1 MLNNH
6 KIRLMTKLAIYEKED
21 GKEDIR
27 LGRYYRGDY
36 VRYQLLKTIVAV
48 TCGYLILVLMTILYY
63 MEYLIAEA
71 VKLDYA
77 AIGRTLLG
85 SYLVLLLAFSGIS
98 MLGYT
103 IKYNR
108 SRKKLAK
115 YYRMLKRLRTI
126 YREEKE
132 PVMPQGIP
140 EGGWTSEEPDDDGTD
155 R

>member
-6 KIRLMTKLAIYEKED
+6 KIRLMTKLSIYEKKD

-27 LGRYYRGDY
+27 LGRYYRVDY

-48 TCGYLILVLMTILYY
+48 TFGYLILVLMAILYN

-71 VKLDYA
+71 VRLDYA

-85 SYLVLLLAFSGIS
+85 IYLVLVLAFSGIAV
-98 MLGYT
+98 LGYT

-132 PVMPQGIP
+132 PVTLQGGQ
-140 EGGWTSEEPDDDGTD
+140 EDEEFDEE
-155 R
+155 

>member
-1 MLNNH
+1 MLNNK

-27 LGRYYRGDY
+27 LGRYYRLDY

-48 TCGYLILVLMTILYY
+48 TFGYLILVLLTILYNV
-63 MEYLIAEA
+63 EYLIAEA
-71 VKLDYA
+71 VHLDYA
-77 AIGRTLLG
+77 AIGRTMLGIYLILLFTFG
-85 SYLVLLLAFSGIS
+85 GLSCI
-98 MLGYT
+98 GYT

-115 YYRMLKRLRTI
+115 YYQMLKRVRKI

-132 PVMPQGIP
+132 LA
-140 EGGWTSEEPDDDGTD
+140 GGREWTEDEDPDADYFDEE
-155 R
+155 

>member
-1 MLNNH
+1 MLNNN
-6 KIRLMTKLAIYEKED
+6 KTRLMTKLSIYEKKD

-27 LGRYYRGDY
+27 LGRYYRVDY

-48 TCGYLILVLMTILYY
+48 TFGYLILVLMAILYN

-71 VKLDYA
+71 VRLDYA

-85 SYLVLLLAFSGIS
+85 IYLVLVLAFSGIAV
-98 MLGYT
+98 LGYT

-132 PVMPQGIP
+132 PVTLQDGQ
-140 EGGWTSEEPDDDGTD
+140 EDEEFDEE
-155 R
+155 

>member
-27 LGRYYRGDY
+27 LGKYYRVDY

-48 TCGYLILVLMTILYY
+48 TCGYLILVLMTILYN

-77 AIGRTLLG
+77 AIGRNLLG
-85 SYLVLLLAFSGIS
+85 IYLVLLLAFSGIAV
-98 MLGYT
+98 LGYT

-108 SRKKLAK
+108 SRKRLAK
-115 YYRMLKRLRTI
+115 YYRMLKRLRAI

-132 PVMPQGIP
+132 PVMLQERQEKKP
-140 EGGWTSEEPDDDGTD
+140 SAEEFEE
-155 R
+155 

>member
-1 MLNNH
+1 MLNNR

-27 LGRYYRGDY
+27 LGKYYRVDY

-77 AIGRTLLG
+77 AIGRTMLG
-85 SYLVLLLAFSGIS
+85 VYLVLLLAFSGIAV
-98 MLGYT
+98 LGYT

-126 YREEKE
+126 YSDEKE
-132 PVMPQGIP
+132 PVTMQDGQD
-140 EGGWTSEEPDDDGTD
+140 EELSAEAYFDEE
-155 R
+155 

>member
-1 MLNNH
+1 MLNNR

-27 LGRYYRGDY
+27 LGKYYRVDY

-85 SYLVLLLAFSGIS
+85 VYLVLLLAFSGIAV
-98 MLGYT
+98 LGYT

-132 PVMPQGIP
+132 PVMMQ
-140 EGGWTSEEPDDDGTD
+140 EGQEDELSGEADFDEE
-155 R
+155 

>member
-1 MLNNH
+1 MLNNR

-27 LGRYYRGDY
+27 LGKYYRVDY

-77 AIGRTLLG
+77 AIGRTMLG
-85 SYLVLLLAFSGIS
+85 VYLVLLLAFSGIAV
-98 MLGYT
+98 LGYT

-115 YYRMLKRLRTI
+115 YYRMLKRLCTI
-126 YREEKE
+126 YRAESEAVTEQDGQEEAMSAE
-132 PVMPQGIP
+132 AYYD
-140 EGGWTSEEPDDDGTD
+140 EE
-155 R
+155 

>member
-27 LGRYYRGDY
+27 LGKYYRVDY

-48 TCGYLILVLMTILYY
+48 TCGYLILVLLTILYN

-77 AIGRTLLG
+77 AIGRTMLG
-85 SYLVLLLAFSGIS
+85 IYLVLLLAFSGIAV
-98 MLGYT
+98 LGYT

-132 PVMPQGIP
+132 PLMVQDGQ
-140 EGGWTSEEPDDDGTD
+140 EDELSTEEFDTD
-155 R
+155 

>member
-27 LGRYYRGDY
+27 LGKYYRVDY

-48 TCGYLILVLMTILYY
+48 TCGYLILVLLTILYN

-77 AIGRTLLG
+77 AIGRTMLG
-85 SYLVLLLAFSGIS
+85 IYLVLLLAFSGIAV
-98 MLGYT
+98 LGYT

-115 YYRMLKRLRTI
+115 YYRMLKRRRTI

-132 PVMPQGIP
+132 PLMVQDGQ
-140 EGGWTSEEPDDDGTD
+140 EDELSTEEFDTD
-155 R
+155 

>member
-6 KIRLMTKLAIYEKED
+6 KVRLMTKIAIYEKED

-27 LGRYYRGDY
+27 LGRYYRLDY

-48 TCGYLILVLMTILYY
+48 TCGYLILVLLTILYN

-77 AIGRTLLG
+77 TIGRTMLG
-85 SYLVLLLAFSGIS
+85 IYLILVLTFGGLACI
-98 MLGYT
+98 GYT

-115 YYRMLKRLRTI
+115 YYRMLKKLRTI
-126 YREEKE
+126 YRDEQEPASETEDAEE
-132 PVMPQGIP
+132 MFQDDYP
-140 EGGWTSEEPDDDGTD
+140 EEE
-155 R
+155 

>member
-27 LGRYYRGDY
+27 LGRYYRVDY

-48 TCGYLILVLMTILYY
+48 TFGYLILVLMTILYN

-77 AIGRTLLG
+77 SIGRNMLG
-85 SYLVLLLAFSGIS
+85 IYLVLLLAFSG
-98 MLGYT
+98 MAVLGYT

-132 PVMPQGIP
+132 PVMLQDGQ
-140 EGGWTSEEPDDDGTD
+140 EDELSAEEFDED
-155 R
+155 

>member
-27 LGRYYRGDY
+27 LGKYYRVDY

-48 TCGYLILVLMTILYY
+48 TCGYLILVLLTILYN

-77 AIGRTLLG
+77 AIGRTMLG
-85 SYLVLLLAFSGIS
+85 IYLVLLLAFSGIAV
-98 MLGYT
+98 LGYT

-132 PVMPQGIP
+132 PLMVQDGQEDELSM
-140 EGGWTSEEPDDDGTD
+140 EEFDTD
-155 R
+155 

>member
-27 LGRYYRGDY
+27 LGRYYRVDY

-48 TCGYLILVLMTILYY
+48 TFGYLILVLMTILYN

-71 VKLDYA
+71 VRLDYA
-77 AIGRTLLG
+77 AIGRTMLG
-85 SYLVLLLAFSGIS
+85 VYLVLLLAFSG
-98 MLGYT
+98 MAVLGYT

-126 YREEKE
+126 YRDEKE
-132 PVMPQGIP
+132 PVMSQDEDSAEAFI
-140 EGGWTSEEPDDDGTD
+140 EE
-155 R
+155 

>member
-27 LGRYYRGDY
+27 LGKYYRVDY

-48 TCGYLILVLMTILYY
+48 TCGYLILVFMTILYN

-77 AIGRTLLG
+77 AIGRNMLG
-85 SYLVLLLAFSGIS
+85 IYLVLLLAFSGIAV
-98 MLGYT
+98 LGYT

-126 YREEKE
+126 YREERE
-132 PVMPQGIP
+132 PVTLQ
-140 EGGWTSEEPDDDGTD
+140 ERQDAESSAEEFAED
-155 R
+155 

>member
-6 KIRLMTKLAIYEKED
+6 KIRLMTKLSIYEKKD

-27 LGRYYRGDY
+27 LGRYYRVDY

-48 TCGYLILVLMTILYY
+48 TFGYLILVLMAILYN

-71 VKLDYA
+71 VRLDYA

-85 SYLVLLLAFSGIS
+85 IYLVLVLAFSGIAV
-98 MLGYT
+98 LGYT

-132 PVMPQGIP
+132 PVTLQDGQ
-140 EGGWTSEEPDDDGTD
+140 EDEEFDEE
-155 R
+155 